1 MFKKLLFITLI
12 VFSKMSAA
20 QIIELKNAKDILQ
33 YTQDLGPNDLVS
45 FDVKNVLFAP
55 ADLIYNPVYRTEM
68 KKYWQELEQE
78 LGKDEADCLNS
89 IMLLSYKSVLVDSD
103 MPRVIR
109 LIQKQKAKV
118 IALTSG
124 HIGKFFNIENLEML
138 RVKRL
143 KELGIN
149 FSNSFPDFA
158 KIEFLDKDGKVKFIF
173 SEGVLFAT
181 RTPKGEVIKIFL
193 EKIGFHPRKI
203 IHIDNAL
210 EKLASVQ
217 QFCNAHN
224 IDFLGIYFTHIYQNV
239 PPLDKAISDKKFE
252 LLKSDKIW
260 ISDKEAAKL
269 VRKDKK

>member
-12 VFSKMSAA
+12 IFSKMSNA
-20 QIIELKNAKDILQ
+20 QIIELKNAKDILP
-33 YTQDLGPNDLVS
+33 YIQDLGPEDLVS

-55 ADLIYNPVYRTEM
+55 ADLIYNPVYRVEI
-68 KKYWQELEQE
+68 KKYWQDLEQE

-89 IMLLSYKSVLVDSD
+89 IMLLSYKSVLVDDD
-103 MPRVIR
+103 MPNIIK
-109 LIQKQKAKV
+109 LMQSKKAKV

-124 HIGKFFNIENLEML
+124 HTGKFFNIENLEML

-149 FSNSFPDFA
+149 FSDSFPDFT
-158 KIEFLDKDGKVKFIF
+158 KIEFLDQDGKVKFVF

-193 EKIGFHPRKI
+193 EKTGFHPRKI
-203 IHIDNAL
+203 IHIDNAM
-210 EKLASVQ
+210 EKLLSVEK
-217 QFCNAHN
+217 FCATHN
-224 IDFLGIYFTHIYQNV
+224 IEFLGIYFTHIYQNV

-252 LLKSDKIW
+252 LLKSEKIW

-269 VRKDKK
+269 IRQAN